1 MEYGLREVDYR
12 ENMNDNGLVSISVS
26 YNSHLKKKTLFL
38 LFLFKN
44 IKLNE
49 NLCLICENCENKKWI
64 LNESQ
69 TKYKMYL

>member
-12 ENMNDNGLVSISVS
+12 ENMDDNGMVSISVS
-26 YNSHLKKKTLFL
+26 NNCHLKKIYI
-38 LFLFKN
+38 FLFKI

-49 NLCLICENCENKKWI
+49 NPCLIYENYEIIKKWI